1 MAAGPRT
8 PSDSSCCTDVSD
20 PLYEELWHAC
30 AGPRVTVPRIGER
43 VFYFPQGHIE
53 QVEASTNQEAEKQL
67 PLYDLPSKIL
77 CRVKNMLLQAEPD
90 TDEVFANVSLVPEA
104 EDECSTDMDPPPPPP
119 ARPSVHSFCKTLTA
133 SDTTNGGFLCFPK
146 KYAEECLGPLDMSQ
160 QPPTQ
165 EIVARDLHGNN
176 WSFRHIYRGGAR
188 THLLSTGW
196 NAFVRSKR
204 LLPGD
209 AFIFLR
215 GENGQLRV
223 GIRRAMGQ
231 HSNIPSSVMSSHS
244 MQLGVLATASHAIST
259 RTVFSVLYKPR
270 TGPSEFI
277 IPYDQYMEAM
287 SSNLSVGM
295 RFKMRFEEEAAPEQR
310 STGTIIKIGDSD
322 PMRWP
327 DSKWRCLK
335 VQWDAI
341 ITSAIPRAERVS
353 PWKIEPALT
362 PSKINPSQTAKKK
375 RPRPNILPSNQDLS
389 LNDKASIDFTQLQRF
404 DTRVLQGQDVMT
416 LGGSLGENE
425 VDNVPRKVVCVPKLD
440 DVKTKV
446 VCSQG
451 RLTSESWIPLQRHD
465 SVYRG
470 CFPSFQGIGVMQE
483 LCGPYT
489 NRIVENSQGMKV
501 SRNPLEE
508 LSESNQ
514 KQYLTL
520 MAPSR
525 KPSGNMRW
533 NGFNGYPNLSNMGME
548 ALGKWKMHMMPCHSE
563 VSGGN
568 DSVSK
573 NLLRNMQANK
583 QGTKEHQPGSVS
595 REASKDKGVE
605 VISLL
610 ANNNCKLSG
619 LHLTDIFSGS
629 KPNPSK
635 NRVSV
640 NEEDLQVSAHTQ
652 KEFLLQFSE
661 VDQRLEPTRL
671 IRSDTSAISCE
682 QETASWRPLQET
694 QSRAE
699 INTTRSCTK
708 VHKQGSALGRAL
720 DLKKFE
726 GYKELIH
733 ELDLMFNFKGQLED
747 PRKGWQVVYTDDE
760 GDMMLVGDDPWQE
773 FCSVVRKIFIYT
785 REEVEK
791 MTPRSLELKRKFEE
805 PISSDISTLAAT
817 NARHT

>member
-1 MAAGPRT
+1 MAARPRT

-30 AGPRVTVPRIGER
+30 AGPGVTVPRIGER
-43 VFYFPQGHIE
+43 VFYFLQGHIE

-67 PLYDLPSKIL
+67 PLYEPPSKIL
-77 CRVKNMLLQAEPD
+77 CRVKNVLLQAEPD
-90 TDEVFANVSLVPEA
+90 TDEVFANISLVPEA
-104 EDECSTDMDPPPPPP
+104 EQDECSTDMDPPPPPP
-119 ARPSVHSFCKTLTA
+119 SRPSVHSFCKTLTA
-133 SDTTNGGFLCFPK
+133 SDTTNGGFLYFPK

-165 EIVARDLHGNN
+165 EIVARDLHGND

-196 NAFVRSKR
+196 NVFVRSKR

-270 TGPSEFI
+270 
-277 IPYDQYMEAM
+277 
-287 SSNLSVGM
+287 
-295 RFKMRFEEEAAPEQR
+295 

-353 PWKIEPALT
+353 PWKIERALM

-375 RPRPNILPSNQDLS
+375 RPRPHILPSNQDLS
-389 LNDKASIDFTQLQRF
+389 LLDKASIDFTQLQKF
-404 DTRVLQGQDVMT
+404 NTRVLQGQDVMT

-470 CFPSFQGIGVMQE
+470 CFPSFQGIGEMQE

-583 QGTKEHQPGSVS
+583 QGTKEHQPGFVS

-605 VISLL
+605 VISLP

-619 LHLTDIFSGS
+619 LHLIDIFSGS

-640 NEEDLQVSAHTQ
+640 NEEDLQVSAHTP
-652 KEFLLQFSE
+652 KEFLSQFSE

-682 QETASWRPLQET
+682 QETSSWRPLQET

-699 INTTRSCTK
+699 INTTRRCTK
-708 VHKQGSALGRAL
+708 VHKQDSALGRAL

-773 FCSVVRKIFIYT
+773 FCSIVRKIFIYT
-785 REEVEK
+785 REELEK